1 MLIELA
7 LQAQGALDMVC
18 GAARIEL
25 PQKPL
30 ALLRRRQR
38 QGLAA
43 LRGGQPRDGF
53 DARCIPRSIAR
64 SITRSIRRPIPRLI
78 ARPIAQFSA
87 GLSALGQAA
96 AQRAGAVR
104 QARVIE

>member
-7 LQAQGALDMVC
+7 LQAQGALNVVG

-30 ALLRRRQR
+30 TLLRRRQGQR
-38 QGLAA
+38 LAA

-53 DARCIPRSIAR
+53 DTRCR
-64 SITRSIRRPIPRLI
+64 
-78 ARPIAQFSA
+78 
-87 GLSALGQAA
+87 ALGQAA

>member
-1 MLIELA
+1 
-7 LQAQGALDMVC
+7 MVG

-30 ALLRRRQR
+30 ALLRRRQG
-38 QGLAA
+38 QWLAA

-53 DARCIPRSIAR
+53 DARCILRSIAR
-64 SITRSIRRPIPRLI
+64 SITRSIRRPI
-78 ARPIAQFSA
+78 ARPITEFSA
-87 GLSALGQAA
+87 RLSALGQAA

>member
-1 MLIELA
+1 
-7 LQAQGALDMVC
+7 MVG

-38 QGLAA
+38 QRLAA
-43 LRGGQPRDGF
+43 LRGGQSRDGF

-64 SITRSIRRPIPRLI
+64 SIPRPI
-78 ARPIAQFSA
+78 ARPITPFSA
-87 GLSALGQAA
+87 RLSALGQAA
-96 AQRAGAVR
+96 AQFAGAVR